1 MTILA
6 LFAVSICLGENC
18 NLLTYNLLIWTY
30 TSRFAIADPTN
41 YQRHS
46 FQYIP
51 YYAHAF
57 EKYRWPATIA
67 LQGKN

>member
-1 MTILA
+1 MRLNVFYFI
-6 LFAVSICLGENC
+6 
-18 NLLTYNLLIWTY
+18 
-30 TSRFAIADPTN
+30 RFAIADPTN
-41 YQRHS
+41 YQRHG

-67 LQGKN
+67 LQGKENTAR